1 MKNMER
7 RIYAVCAETVDTP
20 TRRGVVQIPGRMS
33 AQFSHATSKMKMH
46 RMLSLVEKEVNS
58 GRDMTGPNGDLAPIL
73 ETMEKIAD
81 EKITTINLSCR
92 DSKELGHVMG
102 LLHDARIK
110 WHGFWDENPE
120 VYGPGAVLTAIA
132 TYPVKPSQVE
142 GILDYLPLWDPEKK
156 K

>member
-1 MKNMER
+1 MER

-46 RMLSLVEKEVNS
+46 RLVDLAQKDINAGL
-58 GRDMTGPNGDLAPIL
+58 GRDLGLLLDA
-73 ETMEKIAD
+73 MEKTAD

-92 DSKELGHVMG
+92 DSKELGHVIG

-120 VYGPGAVLTAIA
+120 VYGPGAVMTAIA
-132 TYPVKPSQVE
+132 TYPVNPAKVA
-142 GILDYLPLWDPEKK
+142 GILDYLPLWDPEKRK
-156 K
+156 